1 MVLFDLLQMTKT
13 KILVL
18 IALLAMLVTSYVDLG
33 CIEGYC
39 SIEREICTCGF
50 LPLEFFVC
58 FIWAYIF
65 SCLIVE
71 SAKAT
76 KLRIRRRK

>member
-13 KILVL
+13 KIIVLVILLLTL
-18 IALLAMLVTSYVDLG
+18 IPSYVNLS

-39 SIEREICTCGF
+39 MAGKESCFCGF

-58 FIWAYIF
+58 FVWVYVF

-71 SAKAT
+71 AAKAT
-76 KLRIRRRK
+76 GIRIKKR